1 MKHLILKLFI
11 FIFLTVP
18 LISHAQRAKIQG
30 MILDEDSQALAG
42 ANVYLSGTVLGAS
55 SDENGKFLIVNVPL
69 GEFTLVISVIGYQKK
84 EIQVSISQAEKVYNV
99 REIKLTSV
107 ALKSEPIIVT
117 ASKYEQNIQ
126 DVPSSISILSSSELM
141 ARNSVT
147 VDEALQYISGIHLN
161 ASQISIRN
169 STGYSKGVGSRV
181 MMLVD
186 GLPYLTGDTQ
196 EINFESLQI
205 NEIERVEIVKGAG
218 SALYGSSAIGGVIN
232 VITKD
237 IEEQRKIGLKMY
249 GGFYSKPYYPEW
261 EWSDATRF
269 LSGLSFNFSERKEKI
284 GYRVSAAHDQDDS
297 FKKNDWLKRY
307 HVGGKIE
314 FEISPFKKLKLATNY
329 MLQKRGNFLYW
340 KDLSNALIPPDDQ
353 LDDQVEAKRSYINAS
368 YRHVLDDDRFY
379 SIKAIWF
386 HNQFDD
392 NIEDQPGSGGNHS
405 KSDFIDGEFQ
415 YNIGLE
421 KHFFTAGISFSY
433 NRVSSNLFGNQSG
446 RNLAL
451 YGQDEIKLSDN
462 MLTSLGIRLDY
473 FDIDSLKSDY
483 QINPKLGL
491 IYKIW
496 QGGALRGSV
505 GHGFRAP
512 SVAES
517 FTSTTA
523 GGLRVIPNLDLK
535 PERSISYELG
545 INQVISDRFFIDFA
559 AFYNRFWNL
568 IEGKFIAS
576 GDIQFRNVTDA
587 KITGFE
593 LNFIWSIIANLLD
606 YRVGYTFTEPL
617 NMSKDEYL
625 TYRPRHLFYSNV
637 VLQYKYFKAGV
648 DYRFI
653 SRYDK
658 IDEDFARIIP
668 NAEERVPVHVL
679 DCRISAELYMFLIS
693 FQINNILQ
701 YHYVDLIGSIAKTRN
716 YILTVTTTF

>member
-1 MKHLILKLFI
+1 MF
-11 FIFLTVP
+11 F
-18 LISHAQRAKIQG
+18 
-30 MILDEDSQALAG
+30 
-42 ANVYLSGTVLGAS
+42 
-55 SDENGKFLIVNVPL
+55 
-69 GEFTLVISVIGYQKK
+69 
-84 EIQVSISQAEKVYNV
+84 SISLY
-99 REIKLTSV
+99 V
-107 ALKSEPIIVT
+107 ALTI
-117 ASKYEQNIQ
+117 
-126 DVPSSISILSSSELM
+126 
-141 ARNSVT
+141 
-147 VDEALQYISGIHLN
+147 
-161 ASQISIRN
+161 
-169 STGYSKGVGSRV
+169 
-181 MMLVD
+181 
-186 GLPYLTGDTQ
+186 
-196 EINFESLQI
+196 
-205 NEIERVEIVKGAG
+205 
-218 SALYGSSAIGGVIN
+218 
-232 VITKD
+232 
-237 IEEQRKIGLKMY
+237 
-249 GGFYSKPYYPEW
+249 
-261 EWSDATRF
+261 
-269 LSGLSFNFSERKEKI
+269 
-284 GYRVSAAHDQDDS
+284 
-297 FKKNDWLKRY
+297 
-307 HVGGKIE
+307 
-314 FEISPFKKLKLATNY
+314 
-329 MLQKRGNFLYW
+329 
-340 KDLSNALIPPDDQ
+340 
-353 LDDQVEAKRSYINAS
+353 
-368 YRHVLDDDRFY
+368 
-379 SIKAIWF
+379 
-386 HNQFDD
+386 
-392 NIEDQPGSGGNHS
+392 
-405 KSDFIDGEFQ
+405 
-415 YNIGLE
+415 
-421 KHFFTAGISFSY
+421 
-433 NRVSSNLFGNQSG
+433 FG
-446 RNLAL
+446 
-451 YGQDEIKLSDN
+451 
-462 MLTSLGIRLDY
+462 
-473 FDIDSLKSDY
+473 
-483 QINPKLGL
+483 LGL
-491 IYKIW
+491 IYKMW

-505 GHGFRAP
+505 GLGFRAP
-512 SVAES
+512 SIAES